1 MAGGEVD
8 VGKTEG
14 DAVEELVHT
23 GTFPPA
29 PLMRT
34 WGQLPLLVGAPDP
47 VKDMVDMVK
56 TRKISYLLKSRIIKG
71 PTSKRVDHLNRLMYS
86 IVGILV
92 LSVPS
97 LFLLKGDQP
106 IR

>member
-34 WGQLPLLVGAPDP
+34 RGQLPLLVGAPDS
-47 VKDMVDMVK
+47 VNARVDMVK
-56 TRKISYLLKSRIIKG
+56 TRRFLTYLKAE
-71 PTSKRVDHLNRLMYS
+71 
-86 IVGILV
+86 
-92 LSVPS
+92 
-97 LFLLKGDQP
+97 
-106 IR
+106 